1 MREADVSLVFET
13 ENEQTHRHIRLA
25 DNVAAWKGQA
35 ASERI
40 LEWIFT
46 SKREI
51 LPEEQDLLAGTPYRW
66 IERPDTTYYEQKN
79 VGIREARGRFISL
92 ADADDKPELDWL
104 GQALAALESAPSE
117 VAVVT
122 GRTRYEPGPFSLE
135 MTLANFPF
143 QHDEPRDVVTVGA
156 GNALFRANV
165 LKGMLFEGTHLRHGS
180 DVDLARR
187 LIAAGHRITYD
198 PRLRMTHN
206 FTDHVG
212 ELWGHVAMKGYN
224 FASFPAFRGEHPRGA
239 VRDGI
244 GRYGV
249 LLQRLGELRR
259 PMDIPWKRLPLSAGF
274 YAWYCAA
281 AASGWR
287 RALRGLPEP
296 SYRF

>member
-1 MREADVSLVFET
+1 MTEADVSLVFET
-13 ENEQTHRHIRLA
+13 ENEQAHRRIRLA
-25 DNVAAWKGQA
+25 DNVAAWKNQTAG
-35 ASERI
+35 ERV

-46 SKREI
+46 AQREI
-51 LPEEQDLLAGTPYRW
+51 LPEERDLLAGTPYRW
-66 IERPDTTYYEQKN
+66 IVRPGTTYYEQKN
-79 VGIREARGRFISL
+79 VGIREARGKFISL

-104 GQALAALESAPSE
+104 AQAIPALETAPPE
-117 VAVVT
+117 VAVIT

-143 QHDEPRDVVTVGA
+143 QFDKPREVVTVGA
-156 GNALFRANV
+156 GNALFRAKI
-165 LKGMLFEGTHLRHGS
+165 LKELLFEGTHLRHGS

-187 LIAAGHRITYD
+187 LNAEGLRITYD

-224 FASFPAFRGEHPRGA
+224 FACFPMFRGERPHGA
-239 VRDGI
+239 LRDGI
-244 GRYGV
+244 GRYRV
-249 LLQRLGELRR
+249 LLNRLRELRA
-259 PMDIPWKRLPLSAGF
+259 PMEIPLRRLFLSAGF
-274 YAWYCAA
+274 YAWYCTA